1 MRHAGL
7 AAHPSRGRGGKR
19 WEHLKRRAWRPG
31 GGGSCRSGS
40 SSPPS
45 AWSSPATAVAA
56 AKVTWP
62 TEAQNIAATGIQK
75 NIPFCGTKP
84 ITLGIEDGFGINSWS
99 QASYAAVRSEAAKCP
114 NVKQIVLAGGG
125 DLQHMISD
133 VNSLTAQGANA
144 IVIIPDYGKAEL
156 AALQAATN
164 AGVKVVPWGAD
175 PGGVDGKDY
184 VTYVDWNDPAAGT
197 MWANWMVKALKGK
210 GNVIF
215 LGGPAGSPVGEDQ
228 LKTIDAVFAKHPGM
242 KLLTGT
248 KAYAVTNWD
257 PATAQKVTAALLAKY
272 PKIDGIIA
280 NFGTDALAA
289 IRAFQAAGRS
299 LVPVAALD
307 ANGLSCLY
315 NSTRKSAPQYQIAT
329 ISNRNWLGR
338 IAARKAIAA
347 ARGPAEQ
354 RAEPVHAPVLRGHAR
369 RQEGRSAIRRPAR
382 TSTRRTTSRPP
393 RWRSTGRSARQ
404 CRRLP
409 APFCASRTS

>member
-1 MRHAGL
+1 MGTPEATRVAAGRRRKLPLGLLL
-7 AAHPSRGRGGKR
+7 AAVSLAVAG
-19 WEHLKRRAWRPG
+19 
-31 GGGSCRSGS
+31 
-40 SSPPS
+40 
-45 AWSSPATAVAA
+45 TAVAA

-75 NIPFCGTKP
+75 TIPFCGTKP

-347 ARGPAEQ
+347 AEGLPNNEPSRYTLPFYEDTLGGKKAVCDPKAGQDFYTSNNISPAE
-354 RAEPVHAPVLRGHAR
+354 VAR
-369 RQEGRSAIRRPAR
+369 YGKV
-382 TSTRRTTSRPP
+382 
-393 RWRSTGRSARQ
+393 G
-404 CRRLP
+404 
-409 APFCASRTS
+409 